1 LIKGGCKL
9 SEANTT
15 NTQKAKTPSTKS
27 ALTQTNKFADA
38 PNIKITNRFCAEDV
52 VENLDGHKIYSNGD
66 AEQSTYEV
74 LIEHTLDVYLNSVLT
89 MRIICTPDNLVELV
103 VGRLFTEGYISIAEE
118 INDIY
123 ICEFG
128 TRAQVT
134 LAKAV
139 PDFSKK
145 SVETVPSCCTGN
157 KTYNEY
163 FLNDIE
169 PDQVKPIKWQTS
181 WIFDAA
187 NKFANDSPI
196 HKSTGGTH
204 SCYLMLH
211 GKVEICCEDIGRHNA
226 FDKVLGAALLLGL
239 DLSQSL
245 IFSSGRLP
253 ADMVM
258 KAIRAGVP
266 ILASKAVPTTDTVN
280 LAKKYKLTLICSAH
294 RDSAI
299 IYNDPINEP
308 TNKAAI

>member
-1 LIKGGCKL
+1 LNDTNLVNAQQAILPSDKPSNMPK
-9 SEANTT
+9 ANY
-15 NTQKAKTPSTKS
+15 SG
-27 ALTQTNKFADA
+27 A
-38 PNIKITNRFCAEDV
+38 PHIKILNRFHSEEV
-52 VENLDGHKIYSNGD
+52 IESLNGSKIFSDGTK
-66 AEQSTYEV
+66 EQSKYEV
-74 LIEHTLDVYLNSVLT
+74 LIEHTLDLYLNSVLT

-103 VGRLFTEGYISIAEE
+103 CGRLFTEGYISSVDE
-118 INDIY
+118 IDDIY

-134 LAKAV
+134 LNKAV

-163 FLNDIE
+163 FLNDVA

-187 NKFANDSPI
+187 NKFADDSPI
-196 HKSTGGTH
+196 HKTTGGTH
-204 SCYLMLH
+204 SCYLILQ
-211 GKVEICCEDIGRHNA
+211 GEVKICCEDIGRHNA
-226 FDKVLGAALLLGL
+226 FDKVLGSALLAGI
-239 DLSQSL
+239 DLSQCL

-266 ILASKAVPTTDTVN
+266 ILASKAVPTTDTIN
-280 LAKKYKLTLICSAH
+280 LAKEFKLTLICSAH
-294 RDSAI
+294 KDSAI
-299 IYNDPINEP
+299 VYNDPFNEAIN
-308 TNKAAI
+308 A